1 MYNNIIILG
10 IVFSIFFSELTGISP
25 GGIIVPAY
33 FAVYLDNP
41 KKILITIFVSIIIY
55 FIVKLIS
62 NFTILYGKRKFALCM
77 LLGFVLR
84 YILKSLNIFFINE
97 YDIYFFNDTIIGSII
112 PGILANDIDKN
123 GFIYPLSTLIILS
136 ILIKSIVEIFI

>member
-10 IVFSIFFSELTGISP
+10 IVLSIFFSELTGISP
-25 GGIIVPAY
+25 GGVIVPAY
-33 FAVYLDNP
+33 FAIYLDNP
-41 KKILITIFVSIIIY
+41 KKILVTILVSIFIY

-62 NFTILYGKRKFALCM
+62 NFAIIYGKRKFALCM

-84 YILKSLNIFFINE
+84 YILKSLNIFFISE

-123 GFIYPLSTLIILS
+123 GLIYPLSSLVILS
-136 ILIKSIVEIFI
+136 IFIKSIVEIFI